1 MKPKNDKGHDHEHGP
16 LLAPLVRGY
25 AASYIE
31 MAKNR
36 AIFMYE
42 DVSDHLAAELSAM
55 LLYYDNEDH
64 EEPISL
70 YLHSNGGAV
79 SGLAN
84 IYDVMQMVHAP
95 IKTYLLGKCYSAG
108 AVILAAGSDGMR
120 YGLRSSNVMIHGIQ
134 FGFPIPVEDMANNQS
149 YLDFVNEEND
159 RLMKILSKH
168 TGKPLEQVKVDCQ
181 REVWMDA
188 KTAKEY
194 GIIDHII

>member
-16 LLAPLVRGY
+16 LIAPLVRGY
-25 AASYIE
+25 ASSYIE
-31 MAKNR
+31 MAKSR

-55 LLYYDNEDH
+55 LLHYDNEDH

-79 SGLAN
+79 SGLTC

-95 IKTYLLGKCYSAG
+95 IKTYMLGKCYSAG
-108 AVILAAGSDGMR
+108 AVILAAGSKGMR
-120 YGLRSSNVMIHGIQ
+120 FGLKSSNVMIHGIQ
-134 FGFPIPVEDMANNQS
+134 FGFPIPGEDLANNKS
-149 YLDFVNEEND
+149 YLGFIEEEND
-159 RLMKILSKH
+159 RLMRILSKH
-168 TGKPLEQVKVDCQ
+168 TGKTLEKIKEDCT